1 MDIFFGYFVWG
12 LILAAPLWW
21 LAWRLRLG
29 RFVPDW
35 AKPARQRPLEL
46 PPQLGALVIRGK
58 RRKEVA
64 MRRPSAVPA
73 SAASSTKSVTPA
85 VSASS
90 GPSAPLAEPRS

>member
-1 MDIFFGYFVWG
+1 MSIFLGYFVWG

-35 AKPARQRPLEL
+35 AKPVRQRPLEL

-58 RRKEVA
+58 RRTDVVV
-64 MRRPSAVPA
+64 RRPS
-73 SAASSTKSVTPA
+73 SVTAAPTAPA
-85 VSASS
+85 NPA
-90 GPSAPLAEPRS
+90 AAATLAEPRS

>member
-29 RFVPDW
+29 RYVPDW
-35 AKPARQRPLEL
+35 ARPARQRPLEL

-64 MRRPSAVPA
+64 MRRPSAVPPAATLATSAATA
-73 SAASSTKSVTPA
+73 SAG
-85 VSASS
+85 SAS
-90 GPSAPLAEPRS
+90 PSATLAEPRS

>member
-1 MDIFFGYFVWG
+1 MNTFLGYFVWG

-35 AKPARQRPLEL
+35 AKPVRQRPLEL

-58 RRKEVA
+58 RRSDVVVH
-64 MRRPSAVPA
+64 RPSAVPA
-73 SAASSTKSVTPA
+73 APANPAAA
-85 VSASS
+85 AN
-90 GPSAPLAEPRS
+90 LAEPRS